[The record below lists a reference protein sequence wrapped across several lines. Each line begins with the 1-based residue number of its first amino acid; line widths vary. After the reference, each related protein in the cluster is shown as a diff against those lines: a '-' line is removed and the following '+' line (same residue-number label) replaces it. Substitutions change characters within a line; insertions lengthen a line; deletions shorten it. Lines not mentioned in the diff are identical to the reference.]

1 MNIYRS
7 SNIRIEW
14 KRAVNFPSAVFLS
27 LSLSLSRSL
36 YKKKDGK
43 PESLFPLAS
52 SQAVCDQY
60 SDLSK

>member
-14 KRAVNFPSAVFLS
+14 KRAVNFPSAVF